1 MLVNDKLRLLEVL
14 TRIGS
19 EGPEMSNCGICP
31 NVGVGLNCDR
41 IGQDWLFEACGA
53 WPESKH
59 PVYPV
64 EGGASEYLRSYNVRW
79 GISTEY
85 GARRYRLL
93 AWLIHKLTKE
103 IRAEIDGRIV
113 TS

>member
-19 EGPEMSNCGICP
+19 EGPEMVDCGICS
-31 NVGVGLNCDR
+31 NVGVGLNGDR
-41 IGQDWLFEACGA
+41 IGHDDWLFEACGA

-64 EGGASEYLRSYNVRW
+64 EGGASKYLSAFKVRW
-79 GISTEY
+79 DISTEY

-93 AWLIHKLTKE
+93 AWLIYKLTKE
-103 IRAEIDGRIV
+103 IRAEL
-113 TS
+113 SL

>member
-19 EGPEMSNCGICP
+19 EGPKMDDCGICS
-31 NVGVGLNCDR
+31 NVYDGLNGDR
-41 IGQDWLFEACGA
+41 IGHDAWLVEACWA

-59 PVYPV
+59 PCYPV
-64 EGGASEYLRSYNVRW
+64 EGDVAEYVRSYEGRW
-79 GISTEY
+79 DVSTEY

-103 IRAEIDGRIV
+103 IRAEL
-113 TS
+113 SL

>member
-19 EGPEMSNCGICP
+19 EGPELTYCGICT
-31 NVGVGLNCDR
+31 NVQDALNGAR
-41 IGQDWLFEACGA
+41 IGYAAWLSEACGA

-64 EGGASEYLRSYNVRW
+64 EGDVDGYSSSRNHYW
-79 GISTEY
+79 DISTEY

-103 IRAEIDGRIV
+103 IRAEL
-113 TS
+113 SL

>member
-1 MLVNDKLRLLEVL
+1 MIVNDKLRLLEVL

-19 EGPEMSNCGICP
+19 EGPKVTDCGICT
-31 NVGVGLNCDR
+31 NVQVGLEDSR
-41 IGQDWLFEACGA
+41 IGQDGWLFEACWA

-64 EGGASEYLRSYNVRW
+64 EGDVRGYSGALNHW
-79 GISTEY
+79 DISTEY

-103 IRAEIDGRIV
+103 IRAEL
-113 TS
+113 SL

>member
-19 EGPEMSNCGICP
+19 EGPKLDDCGICA
-31 NVGVGLNCDR
+31 NVLHISLEGAR
-41 IGQDWLFEACGA
+41 IGHEDWLFEACGA

-59 PVYPV
+59 SLYPV
-64 EGGASEYLRSYNVRW
+64 EGDAYVYAGYVNHW
-79 GISTEY
+79 DISTEY

-103 IRAEIDGRIV
+103 IRAEL
-113 TS
+113 SL

>member
-19 EGPEMSNCGICP
+19 EGPTLDAYGICT
-31 NVGVGLNCDR
+31 NVSAGLNGDH
-41 IGQDWLFEACGA
+41 IGHDDWLFEACGA

-64 EGGASEYLRSYNVRW
+64 EGDAAGYSGSRRHHW
-79 GISTEY
+79 DISTEY

-103 IRAEIDGRIV
+103 IRAEL
-113 TS
+113 SL

>member
-19 EGPEMSNCGICP
+19 EGPKMDDCGICT
-31 NVGVGLNCDR
+31 NVYFGLNGAS
-41 IGQDWLFEACGA
+41 IGHDDWLLDACGA

-64 EGGASEYLRSYNVRW
+64 EGDITEYLSSFKVRW
-79 GISTEY
+79 DVSTEY

-103 IRAEIDGRIV
+103 IRAEL
-113 TS
+113 SL